1 LKLSNKLIDNVI
13 SEVAGDDVIPLVRSL
28 KNKKNVSEFKLADS
42 IKQEI
47 NITRN
52 MLYRLFNSN
61 LVSFTRKKDKKKG
74 WYVYYWTFNVKQIR
88 YLIDSLKKKRLEK
101 LKERL
106 VREKES
112 NFYVCPQ
119 KCIRLDFD
127 QAMNFEF
134 KCPEC
139 GSLIEQE
146 DNEEKI
152 LQIEKQVIQI
162 EKEIKNKLKM
172 EKIQPSKK
180 IKSKN
185 IKIKKKQSLKKSKK
199 KTSKRT
205 KKRKFKKIKGS
216 LKRIKSKKVK
226 KNIKKVKHKKHR
238 TKVKK
243 RKSR

>member
-1 LKLSNKLIDNVI
+1 MKLSNKLIDNVI